1 MATEEEGAEKDSDWS
16 LTGFLFGNINEKGEL
31 EDESILDEESR
42 RHLSRLES
50 LGGLGSLVKDI
61 SSLEERSE
69 RVNLLDK
76 VGGSVA
82 KAYNAADFSEINELA
97 DDEEANYRRGLKFL
111 SQESKVSSSSSKD
124 ENYDDDYDDSK
135 TDIHKDSLTKA
146 EQDRLAMPP
155 PIMDNGGMIKQD
167 GASDTS
173 FLPQTSNGKTVLD
186 LFPEFRPGKVLRFSR
201 LFWPAKPSSLPQLWR
216 NAKKRRKKKK
226 KQEDPTTP
234 VTPSFKIHDEYESD
248 DEDRLMRPI
257 ENDGKSDRSSLQ
269 SRDGLDKE
277 EEKMCAWRHG
287 PAALWYEMLGV
298 NEDGTNLDYGFKLKE
313 QINIEEE
320 KPNTDEIEAE
330 RKFPSDDCFH
340 LVAIKRWED
349 DIIWSPED
357 VKLNPLSEG
366 IAGWIPSANIRTTL
380 AYANQRTAGS
390 KLCGLEQSISKT
402 KAAIKANHAALAENV
417 KENKPWYSI
426 FPVDNQELIYGRW
439 EDKIIWDSEAMPNI
453 PEPEIMELDPNDENL
468 ILGIPEDVVVN
479 AGKEQEP
486 TRRREPKNKSKLL
499 LGKSKTED
507 EDEGRRFHNETLK
520 DPFNISN
527 DKYYNPKHTS
537 AESSLQA
544 TMGTNRIQHS
554 TPAMEL
560 QRPFFPTFNSKESLR
575 HFHRP
580 LLKRVTHGKLS
591 VPGPHPVSG
600 LLKHIKKK
608 AKERQKERLASG
620 GGEVFF
626 MRDVTDLTGMDG
638 DLILAEYCEEYPP
651 LIMAVGMNT
660 RIIDYYKRKHGKDE
674 GAPNFEYGETL
685 YIHQTSPFLGQL
697 KPGESLQALESN
709 LYRAP
714 IYEHAMPSSD
724 FVIIKT
730 NNSYYIREVKT
741 IFCVGQECPKFEV
754 PGPNSKK
761 ANNHARDFLQVFIYR
776 LFWKSPDNPRRI
788 KMDDIKRAFPH
799 HSESSIRKRLKLCA
813 DFKRTGVDCNW
824 WVLKNDFRLPSEDE
838 MRALVTPEQCCGYLS
853 MQAAE
858 QRLKDAGYGE
868 KNMCASDDDNE
879 EENQKIDD
887 EVRTAPWNTTRAFI
901 SAMRGK
907 CQLAVSGPADPTGC
921 GEGFSYVRVPNK
933 PIASK
938 DENSAQS
945 ASVRKQKTVTGTDAD
960 LRRLSLK
967 DARKV
972 LRNFGIP
979 EEEIKKLSRWEVI
992 DVVRTRSTQAAK
1004 SGEERM
1010 SKFARGSR
1018 FSIAEH
1024 QERYKEECQR
1034 IFELQNGVL
1043 SSTEVLSTDEE
1054 SSSDEDS
1061 DYDELG
1067 KNLESM
1073 LSNKK
1078 SSSQLTHEQEEV
1090 ERLELQRLFAN
1101 EDSKDNSDSK
1111 GSSDKVGKEGKNGD
1125 DDDTT
1130 SVMSFESSVAGRRL
1144 LIQRT
1149 FKDEEGR
1156 QYTRTEVVKNQPVID
1171 AYLKYIT
1178 KDKNYRE
1185 NFASQDEVH
1194 KEEIRRE
1201 RRRIQEQL
1209 RRIKRNQEKEREKA
1223 LQPKKKKEKTPNNLK
1238 CGACGEIGHMRTNK
1252 NCPQYQEVPGTTGPI
1267 QVAMTDEQVAEH
1279 EMNMPQDDL
1288 VKVEGTKITLGKAF
1302 LDHANDLKRRS
1313 MVLRIPKELVKKR
1326 RRSGLMHC
1334 DYLTKRHKQTNRR
1347 RTNPVVVLQLILEN
1361 ISTKLK
1367 EIKESRPF
1375 HTPVSIRTV
1384 PDYYKIVMN
1393 PMDLQTIKENIRKGL
1408 YRSREEFLQDT
1419 NLLYSNCVLYN
1430 GDKHSLTEVAKKITD
1445 LAKQMID
1452 EKEEEITQIE
1462 KDINPLLS
1470 DDPQTGF
1477 SWMLENVIM
1486 HIKASADT
1494 WPFHRAVSAKN
1505 VPDYY
1510 EIVKQAMDL
1519 EKLRSRV
1526 LDHFYRNREEFMADV
1541 NLILNNCILY
1551 NGDEHPFSSTC
1562 RNMVKKC
1569 EELLKESADQFAKLE
1584 ENIATNPYY
1593 DEIDSESRSSY
1604 VASQPPSESGEIFNE
1619 NSLDE
1624 FPSSVLMEETMD
1636 SVYTNEDNSNQSC
1649 DQVFSAAK
1657 SERVHMKSADDD
1669 MDVDVVG
1676 SGEESLNQSNVTT
1689 DELDKDIAAV
1699 VPAAGE
1705 NSLTLEKLLQDL
1717 ETSPQHDESDESGDD
1732 DFPFDDGDDDD
1743 VEDEEEPG
1751 DEERLDETIEDIEDN
1766 GEDTSRDTTE

>member
-1 MATEEEGAEKDSDWS
+1 
-16 LTGFLFGNINEKGEL
+16 
-31 EDESILDEESR
+31 
-42 RHLSRLES
+42 
-50 LGGLGSLVKDI
+50 
-61 SSLEERSE
+61 
-69 RVNLLDK
+69 
-76 VGGSVA
+76 
-82 KAYNAADFSEINELA
+82 
-97 DDEEANYRRGLKFL
+97 
-111 SQESKVSSSSSKD
+111 
-124 ENYDDDYDDSK
+124 
-135 TDIHKDSLTKA
+135 
-146 EQDRLAMPP
+146 MPP
-155 PIMDNGGMIKQD
+155 PLITGHFTGNGTKKD
-167 GASDTS
+167 DVSYVS
-173 FLPQTSNGKTVLD
+173 YLPQTSDGKTVLD

-226 KQEDPTTP
+226 KLEDPITP
-234 VTPSFKIHDEYESD
+234 VATSFKIHDEYASD
-248 DEDRLMRPI
+248 DEEWLMKPMEKQNI
-257 ENDGKSDRSSLQ
+257 SALSINH
-269 SRDGLDKE
+269 SRTKMNNE
-277 EEKMCAWRHG
+277 EQKVCAWRHG
-287 PAALWYEMLGV
+287 PAAFWYEMLGV
-298 NEDGTNLDYGFKLKE
+298 DDDGSNLDYGFKLKDKVDTE
-313 QINIEEE
+313 EKQQETFIEEI
-320 KPNTDEIEAE
+320 P
-330 RKFPSDDCFH
+330 KFPSDDCFY

-349 DIIWSPED
+349 DIIWSYED
-357 VKLNPLSEG
+357 VKLNPLAER
-366 IAGWIPSANIRTTL
+366 IAGWIPSANVRTTL
-380 AYANQRTAGS
+380 AYANQNTQGTKPS
-390 KLCGLEQSISKT
+390 GLEESIKKT
-402 KAAIKANHAALAENV
+402 KAAMKANNLLLTESG
-417 KENKPWYSI
+417 KDSKPWYSI
-426 FPVDNQELIYGRW
+426 FPVDNQELIYGKW
-439 EDKIIWDSEAMPNI
+439 ENKIIWDSEAMGVI
-453 PEPEIMELDPNDENL
+453 PEPEVMALDPNDENL
-468 ILGIPEDVVVN
+468 ILGIPGDFAKGSE
-479 AGKEQEP
+479 KEQEP
-486 TRRREPKNKSKLL
+486 IRRREPKNKSKLL
-499 LGKSKTED
+499 LGKNKAED
-507 EDEGRRFHNETLK
+507 DDEESGFLNRPTK

-527 DKYYNPKHTS
+527 DEHYNPKHTS

-580 LLKRVTHGKLS
+580 LLKRVSHGKLS
-591 VPGPHPVSG
+591 APGPHSVSG

-626 MRDVTDLTGMDG
+626 MRDATDLSGMDG
-638 DLILAEYCEEYPP
+638 ELILAEYCEEYPP

-660 RIIDYYKRKHGKDE
+660 RIINYYKRKHGKDE

-697 KPGESLQALESN
+697 KPSESLQALENN
-709 LYRAP
+709 LFRAP
-714 IYEHAMPSSD
+714 IYEHALPSTD
-724 FVIIKT
+724 FVIIRT

-741 IFCVGQECPKFEV
+741 MFCVGQECPKFEV

-761 ANNHARDFLQVFIYR
+761 ANNHARDFLQVFIFR

-824 WVLKNDFRLPSEDE
+824 WVLKNEFRLPSEDE
-838 MRALVTPEQCCGYLS
+838 MRALVTPEQCCAYLS
-853 MQAAE
+853 MQAGE

-879 EENQKIDD
+879 EETQKIDD

-907 CQLAVSGPADPTGC
+907 CQLAVNGPADPTGC

-933 PIASK
+933 PVASK
-938 DENSAQS
+938 DENSSQN

-1034 IFELQNGVL
+1034 LFDLQNRVL
-1043 SSTEVLSTDEE
+1043 SSKEILSTDEE

-1067 KNLESM
+1067 KDLERE

-1078 SSSQLTHEQEEV
+1078 SSSQLSHEQEEA
-1090 ERLELQRLFAN
+1090 ERLELQRLLN
-1101 EDSKDNSDSK
+1101 EDRKNDMK
-1111 GSSDKVGKEGKNGD
+1111 GTSDKPGKDGKTGF

-1130 SVMSFESSVAGRRL
+1130 SVMSLESSTMTGRRL

-1223 LQPKKKKEKTPNNLK
+1223 LQPKKKKEKAPNNLK

-1252 NCPQYQEVPGTTGPI
+1252 NCPMYQEAPGVTGPV

-1302 LDHANDLKRRS
+1302 IDHANDLKRKA
-1313 MVLRIPKELVKKR
+1313 MVLRFPKELVKKR
-1326 RRSGLMHC
+1326 RRSGVMHC
-1334 DYLTKRHKQTNRR
+1334 DYLMKRHKQTNRR
-1347 RTNPVVVLQLILEN
+1347 RTNPVVVLQVILEN

-1367 EIKESRPF
+1367 DIKESRPF
-1375 HTPVSIRTV
+1375 HAPVSARTV
-1384 PDYYKIVMN
+1384 PDYYKIVKT
-1393 PMDLQTIKENIRKGL
+1393 PMDLQTMKERIRKGL

-1430 GDKHSLTEVAKKITD
+1430 GENHPLTEVAKKITD
-1445 LAKQMID
+1445 MAKKMID
-1452 EKEEEITQIE
+1452 EKQEEITQIE

-1494 WPFHRAVSAKN
+1494 WPFHRAVNAKN

-1510 EIVKQAMDL
+1510 EIVKQPMDL

-1541 NLILNNCILY
+1541 NLILNNCVLY
-1551 NGDEHPFSSTC
+1551 NGEEHAFTVTC
-1562 RNMVKKC
+1562 REMVKKC
-1569 EELLKESADQFAKLE
+1569 EELLKESGDQFSKLE
-1584 ENIATNPYY
+1584 ENIERNPFY
-1593 DEIDSESRSSY
+1593 DEMDSESRSSY

-1624 FPSSVLMEETMD
+1624 FPSSVHNVDETMEN
-1636 SVYTNEDNSNQSC
+1636 VYSNEENSRQSC
-1649 DQVFSAAK
+1649 DQVFRAEK
-1657 SERVHMKSADDD
+1657 SVHLKSVDHD
-1669 MDVDVVG
+1669 MEIDIEG
-1676 SGEESLNQSNVTT
+1676 SGEESLSQSFVKNEDNVENMPKITSS
-1689 DELDKDIAAV
+1689 V
-1699 VPAAGE
+1699 GE
-1705 NSLTLEKLLQDL
+1705 NNLTLEKLLQDL
-1717 ETSPQHDESDESGDD
+1717 ETSPQHDESEESGED
-1732 DFPFDDGDDDD
+1732 DFPFDDGVDDD
-1743 VEDEEEPG
+1743 DEEEPG
-1751 DEERLDETIEDIEDN
+1751 DEQRQDVFVDE
-1766 GEDTSRDTTE
+1766 